1 MYLQHSVHTS
11 TNQYIPVCTGMYWYV
26 LVCTGIYWFVL
37 VCTGTYQHVLH
48 IFSTISCWNI
58 LIQTGTCQDV
68 HSPTLSYRLVSSCPL
83 LDTRRYKAV
92 QGRTRKS
99 RTPGYRG
106 TRRYKALYLHVP
118 PYPGVRDFLV
128 LPCTSLYQISLHC
141 TALYRLV
148 SRRGQEDTRRY
159 DSVPEWTSWHVPVC
173 IRIFQQEEIGIV
185 HAGMY

>member
-68 HSPTLSYRLVSSCPL
+68 HSCTLSYCLVSSYPL

-92 QGRTRKS
+92 QGS
-99 RTPGYRG
+99 HFG
-106 TRRYKALYLHVP
+106 TRRYKAVP
-118 PYPGVRDFLV
+118 KSPVPLNSEVQGSTWWYKGLV
-128 LPCTSLYQISLHC
+128 PPCTSLSRGMGLSG

-148 SRRGQEDTRRY
+148 PPCIQKRTRRY
-159 DSVPEWTSWHVPVC
+159 ERKPEFTKYASMYEY
-173 IRIFQQEEIGIV
+173 ILV
-185 HAGMY
+185 HPSSYWLIPIM